1 MSARVDSAWAIRR
14 MRPRDIDDVLA
25 IKTTAYGYPWSER
38 IFRDCLRVGYRA
50 WVIGCPGLTVAGYML
65 ATIAAG
71 EAHVLNLCIDDC
83 ARGQRLG
90 EQLLDT
96 LVAQA
101 RSEQADTILLEVRPS
116 NTSARRL
123 YARYGFVHQ
132 GTRPN
137 YYPGDPKRE
146 DALLLAYTVPA

>member
-1 MSARVDSAWAIRR
+1 MSAHVDSAWAIRR

-25 IKTTAYGYPWSER
+25 IETTAYGYPWSER

-90 EQLLDT
+90 ERQLCTRVVCELERFVGESRKVSAVGQGLWQLLSAHEDMRDT
-96 LVAQA
+96 DGRELGTV
-101 RSEQADTILLEVRPS
+101 LGGKEV
-116 NTSARRL
+116 
-123 YARYGFVHQ
+123 GEEHV
-132 GTRPN
+132 
-137 YYPGDPKRE
+137 
-146 DALLLAYTVPA
+146 V